1 MADLDPNALNRALVI
16 YEKSF
21 PDAANITYDG
31 VIAAIRVYLAALPR
45 ASGAP
50 EAEASR
56 IELDIHDAIDL
67 YGFARIDVDR
77 GRTPDNLEN
86 LRRTRKTLDDLI
98 STCRASGTP
107 EAEAVAWRYLWKND
121 GPTARWRYVDADQ
134 RATFLHNLEEQP
146 LYAAP
151 MPVTAPPVELN
162 EAEQRGVLYN
172 AARYSEDGNKFYPGA
187 TTKAMHAMGYKIV
200 PVAAPPME
208 SQEMTREEQAD
219 ALHGPLWR
227 TAPDNRTAYE
237 IVDCLRRDGFRIVRG
252 APKSGGKS

>member
-1 MADLDPNALNRALVI
+1 MTDLDPNALNRALVI

-31 VIAAIRVYLAALPR
+31 VIAAIKVYLAALP
-45 ASGAP
+45 
-50 EAEASR
+50 
-56 IELDIHDAIDL
+56 
-67 YGFARIDVDR
+67 
-77 GRTPDNLEN
+77 
-86 LRRTRKTLDDLI
+86 
-98 STCRASGTP
+98 RASGTP

-151 MPVTAPPVELN
+151 P
-162 EAEQRGVLYN
+162 
-172 AARYSEDGNKFYPGA
+172 
-187 TTKAMHAMGYKIV
+187 
-200 PVAAPPME
+200 PVAAPPVDRPDIEGMKSEIEGYPYPGMQMYSYDEAQFDGWTTETAMSLIKYAEVLEVTISAPPVE
-208 SQEMTREEQAD
+208 SQEMTREDQAD

-252 APKSGGKS
+252 APKSGGE